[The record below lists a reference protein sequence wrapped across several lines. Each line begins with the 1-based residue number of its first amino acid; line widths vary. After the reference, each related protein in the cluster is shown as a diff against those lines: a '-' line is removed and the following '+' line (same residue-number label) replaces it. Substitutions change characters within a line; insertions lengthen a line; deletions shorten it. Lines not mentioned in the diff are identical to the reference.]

1 MRRLPLSAVV
11 LRESQ
16 VLPVA
21 MFLGS
26 FAWSFVYV
34 SLPFHIQRVSTWDTV
49 ATLRW
54 TGWILGISPLATVA
68 TAPIWGRIAGRRD
81 PKMFFV
87 ATQYF
92 QGVAFLGM
100 ALSHTLPEMFLA
112 RLVLGLMGAGSTFA
126 FISAGRA
133 DDPGEVRRQIA
144 AMQSGMT
151 VGQVIGPLCGAI
163 AAARMGFRE
172 SFVLGALVLIAC
184 GVLVQWGIGASA
196 APAPRE
202 RPPRRAYWR
211 ETILVSLLILGA
223 STQVFFLT
231 SILPQVM
238 AELGVPHERTLE
250 IGGIIIFASGA
261 AAALGSMVA
270 PRLAEVL
277 PERRLVAG
285 LLGGSSVAVLALV
298 AAHGV
303 WGYGVLRFLQ
313 VLCIAP
319 VFPIVVAR
327 IAHTAGGEAIGIINA
342 ARIGASFVGPVL
354 ATSLLASGTSTV
366 LYVVLALIGAACIPL
381 SAMRAHVPAA
391 AR

>member
-1 MRRLPLSAVV
+1 M
-11 LRESQ
+11 
-16 VLPVA
+16 LPVA

-34 SLPFHIQRVSTWDTV
+34 SLPFHIHRTSTWDPV

-54 TGWILGISPLATVA
+54 TGWILGISPLATVV
-68 TAPIWGRIAGRRD
+68 TAPFWGRLAGRRD

-100 ALSHTLPEMFLA
+100 ALSHTLVEMFFA
-112 RLVLGLMGAGSTFA
+112 RLVLGFMGAGSTFA

-133 DDPGEVRRQIA
+133 EAPGEVRRQIA

-163 AAARMGFRE
+163 AAARIGFRE
-172 SFVLGALVLIAC
+172 SFALGALVLFAC
-184 GVLVQWGIGASA
+184 GVLVQWRV
-196 APAPRE
+196 PATDTPQPRE
-202 RPPRRAYWR
+202 RPARRAYWR

-223 STQVFFLT
+223 STQIFFLT

-238 AELGVPHERTLE
+238 AELGVPPERTLE
-250 IGGIIIFASGA
+250 IGGIIIFASGV
-261 AAALGSMVA
+261 AAALGSLVA

-277 PERRLVAG
+277 PERRLVAA
-285 LLGGSSVAVLALV
+285 LLGGSSLAVAALI

-303 WGYGVLRFLQ
+303 WGYGMLRFLQ

-354 ATSLLASGTSTV
+354 ATSLLASGTSTL
-366 LYVVLALIGAACIPL
+366 LYVVLALIGAACVPL

-391 AR
+391 R